1 MSRGLMLCSPYLE
14 TYKTRALAMVDY
26 LGKYCPEGTLDIPS
40 PAGGMFLWIK
50 LRIDSHP
57 QYGVLTPDEISRQV
71 FDSFIKEKV
80 LVAPGHFFKSP
91 RFEPMTREEEA
102 TKTFIR
108 LSYALPP
115 LDEMEEG
122 VKRMGRALR
131 NEWHLA

>member
-1 MSRGLMLCSPYLE
+1 MVGYLE
-14 TYKTRALAMVDY
+14 R
-26 LGKYCPEGTLDIPS
+26 YCPAETIEVPS
-40 PAGGMFLWIK
+40 PSGGMFLWVK
-50 LRIDSHP
+50 LRISSHP
-57 QYGVLTPDEISRQV
+57 QYGLLSPDEISRQV

-91 RFEPMTREEEA
+91 RFEPMSREEEA
-102 TKTFIR
+102 TKAFIR

-131 NEWHLA
+131 SEWRLA